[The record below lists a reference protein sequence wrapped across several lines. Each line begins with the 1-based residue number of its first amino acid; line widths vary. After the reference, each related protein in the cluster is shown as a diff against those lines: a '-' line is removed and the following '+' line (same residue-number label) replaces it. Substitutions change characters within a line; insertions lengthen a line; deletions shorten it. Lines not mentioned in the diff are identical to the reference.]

1 MLSAVEQ
8 HAEPVLSTIDGSW
21 LDPVQYGQNFD
32 PVSVS
37 IATENMKHAMTL
49 GLPELDIHPVRP
61 GKAIIVGAA
70 PSVKR
75 YLPQIVEWAKDP
87 QNIVFAINDANDLLM
102 ENGVIPHGNVLFEV
116 AQDYKELARRHHP
129 DITYYI
135 HSFAH
140 PTTFEHFKDKK
151 VILWHC
157 YSDEEEHNVL
167 LKHFKNKHFMVGGG
181 SSTTLVKTI
190 PICMFLG
197 YREIEL
203 FGFDSSF
210 PEGTDTHF
218 NGSPYKNFWKTM
230 DITVRVTNH
239 ETGELQ
245 EKRFRTLSYLARQA
259 DEFRR
264 ACEHFQWMLKIHVHG
279 DGLLPWMHRNTYP
292 YLYAEQGETA

>member
-1 MLSAVEQ
+1 MVVEQ
-8 HAEPVLSTIDGSW
+8 HKEPGVSVVDGSTMH
-21 LDPVQYGQNFD
+21 PVHYGQNFD
-32 PVSVS
+32 PVSVE

-49 GLPELDIHPVRP
+49 GLPEMDIHPARG
-61 GKAIIVGAA
+61 GKAVIVGAA
-70 PSVKR
+70 PSVR
-75 YLPQIVEWAKDP
+75 DHLDQIKKLAGDP

-102 ENGVIPHGNVLFEV
+102 DNGIIPHGNVLFEV
-116 AQDYKELARRHHP
+116 AVDYKEFQRRHHP

-140 PTTFEHFKDKK
+140 PTTFEHFRDKK

-157 YSDEEEHNVL
+157 FSDEKQHNEL

-197 YREIEL
+197 YREFDL

-210 PEGTDTHF
+210 PDENATHF
-218 NGSPYKNFWKTM
+218 NGAPYKNFWKSM
-230 DITVRVTNH
+230 DIVVQIKND
-239 ETGELQ
+239 GGIL
-245 EKRFRTLSYLARQA
+245 EKKFRTMAYLARQA

-264 ACEHFQWMLKIHVHG
+264 MCEHFAWMTKIRVHG
-279 DGLLPWMHRNTYP
+279 EGLLPWMHQNTYP
-292 YLYAEQGETA
+292 QNYTGEAA

>member
-1 MLSAVEQ
+1 MAIVEQ
-8 HAEPVLSTIDGSW
+8 YTESVVSLLDGAVMQPIS
-21 LDPVQYGQNFD
+21 YGQNFD
-32 PVSVS
+32 PLSIE

-49 GLPELDIHPVRP
+49 GLPELDVHPVRE

-70 PSVKR
+70 PSVTR
-75 YLPQIVEWAKDP
+75 YIDRIKELASDP
-87 QNIVFAINDANDLLM
+87 KNILFAVNDANDLLM
-102 ENGVIPHGNVLFEV
+102 DNGIIPHGNVLFEV
-116 AQDYKELARRHHP
+116 AVDYKEFQRRHHP

-157 YSDEEEHNVL
+157 FSDEEEHNVL
-167 LKHFKNKHFMVGGG
+167 LKHFKNKHLMVGGG
-181 SSTTLVKTI
+181 ASTTLVKTI

-197 YREIEL
+197 YRDLEL

-210 PEGTDTHF
+210 PDEDNTHF
-218 NGSPYKNFWKTM
+218 NGSPYKDFWIPFQISAQVK
-230 DITVRVTNH
+230 DGAGNI
-239 ETGELQ
+239 Q
-245 EKRFRTLSYLARQA
+245 EKRFWTLDYLARQA

-264 ACEHFQWMLKIHVHG
+264 ICEAFGWMTNIRVNG

-292 YLYAEQGETA
+292 HLYADMGETA

>member
-1 MLSAVEQ
+1 MVVEQ
-8 HAEPVLSTIDGSW
+8 HTEPGVSLIDGSV
-21 LDPVQYGQNFD
+21 LHPVSYGQNFD
-32 PVSVS
+32 PLSVK

-49 GLPELDIHPVRP
+49 GLPELDIHKVRP
-61 GKAIIVGAA
+61 GKAIIVGAS
-70 PSVKR
+70 PSVKKH
-75 YLPQIVEWAKDP
+75 LAEIIELAKDP
-87 QNIVFAINDANDLLM
+87 ENVVFAINDANDLLM
-102 ENGVIPHGNVLFEV
+102 DNGIIPHGNVLFEV
-116 AQDYKELARRHHP
+116 AIDHKEFERRHHP

-157 YSDEEEHNVL
+157 YSDEAEHNVL

-197 YREIEL
+197 LRDFEL

-210 PEGTDTHF
+210 PENDDTHF
-218 NGSPYKNFWKTM
+218 NGSPYKDFWKTM
-230 DITVRVTNH
+230 DITVQVKAEGVTH
-239 ETGELQ
+239 

-264 ACEHFQWMLKIHVHG
+264 MCECFQWMLKMKVHG
-279 DGLLPWMHRNTYP
+279 DGLLPWMHRMTYP
-292 YLYAEQGETA
+292 QFYQEETI